1 MIRAV
6 LAVISV
12 FALVTAGTWVWL
24 RLDQPIRV
32 VRVEGAASAAEQD
45 AVQGVLDNALVNGV
59 LSIDLEELTMRI
71 FALSWPRE
79 VRVRRLWPNG
89 LVVRV
94 QREPFVAA
102 WGDSGFLT
110 SAGKVVLLPGHE
122 DDSLPVLSA
131 ELSSPAET
139 METFLLLQERL
150 RASELTISG
159 LSENVIGE
167 WALNLDNGI
176 ELMLGSSGLAERLE
190 RFLVLYHRVLE
201 ERMPAPVRVDA
212 RYQNAL
218 AVNLGDLVEPPES
231 NLLALENSQAPRSQE
246 SDTRHGFRY

>member
-6 LAVISV
+6 LAVIAV
-12 FALVTAGTWVWL
+12 FSLVIGGTWVWL

-32 VRVEGAASAAEQD
+32 VRVEGAASVAEQE
-45 AVQGVLDNALVNGV
+45 AVQAVLDDALVNGV
-59 LSIDLEELTMRI
+59 LSIDLRELTTRI

-102 WGDSGFLT
+102 WGESGFLT
-110 SAGKVVLLPGHE
+110 SAGKVVVLTGHE

-150 RASELTISG
+150 RASELTITG
-159 LSENVIGE
+159 LSENIIGE
-167 WALNLDNGI
+167 WSLSLDNGI
-176 ELMLGSSGLAERLE
+176 ELMLGSSGLAERLA

-201 ERMPAPVRVDA
+201 ERMPGVVRVDA

-218 AVNLGDLVEPPES
+218 AVHLPEPVAPPRD
-231 NLLALENSQAPRSQE
+231 NLLALDNTPAPRSQE
-246 SDTRHGFRY
+246 SDIRHGFRY

>member
-6 LAVISV
+6 LAVFAV
-12 FALVTAGTWVWL
+12 FSLVIGGTWIWL

-32 VRVEGAASAAEQD
+32 VRVEGAASVAEQD
-45 AVQGVLDNALVNGV
+45 AVQSVLDDALVNGV
-59 LSIDLEELTMRI
+59 LSIDLEELTTRI

-110 SAGKVVLLPGHE
+110 SAGKVVLLPGHD

-131 ELSSPAET
+131 ELSSPAQT

-150 RASELTISG
+150 RGSELTISG

-167 WALNLDNGI
+167 WALKLDNGI
-176 ELMLGSSGLAERLE
+176 ELMLGSSSLAERLA
-190 RFLVLYHRVLE
+190 RFVVLYHRVLE

-218 AVNLGDLVEPPES
+218 AVHLDAPEKPPEN
-231 NLLALENSQAPRSQE
+231 NLLALENTPAPRSQE

>member
-6 LAVISV
+6 LSVIAVFS
-12 FALVTAGTWVWL
+12 LVIACTWLWL
-24 RLDQPIRV
+24 RLDQPIRF
-32 VRVEGAASAAEQD
+32 VRVEGAASVAEQQ
-45 AVQGVLDNALVNGV
+45 AVQRVLDDALVNGV
-59 LSIDLEELTMRI
+59 LSIDLEELTTRI

-79 VRVRRLWPNG
+79 VRVRRQWPNG

-102 WGDSGFLT
+102 WGDTGFLT
-110 SAGKVVLLPGHE
+110 SAGKVVVLPGHE
-122 DDSLPVLSA
+122 DDSLPILSA
-131 ELSSPAET
+131 QLSSPAET

-159 LSENVIGE
+159 LAENVIGE
-167 WALNLDNGI
+167 WSLKLDNGV
-176 ELMLGSSGLAERLE
+176 ELMLGSSSLSERLR

-201 ERMPAPVRVDA
+201 QRMPAPVRVDA

-218 AVNLGDLVEPPES
+218 AVNLAEPLDD
-231 NLLALENSQAPRSQE
+231 NLLALGITETQRLQE
-246 SDTRHGFRY
+246 SDTRNGFRY